1 MGFWPWIGLS
11 SLSRLGGPDADPL
24 RFPA

>member
-1 MGFWPWIGLS
+1 MGFWPWIG
-11 SLSRLGGPDADPL
+11 LSRLGGPDADPL